1 MKCFLEVNHYLRQYK
16 EVRFPYNFIGWT
28 INEPQLK
35 TVPSQPFAAAT
46 GIRLLQVYYEV
57 ASFPGLYKD

>member
-1 MKCFLEVNHYLRQYK
+1 MWDKIWEWPGNEAVNEL
-16 EVRFPYNFIGWT
+16 RFPYNLIGWI

-46 GIRLLQVYYEV
+46 GIRLLQVYYKV